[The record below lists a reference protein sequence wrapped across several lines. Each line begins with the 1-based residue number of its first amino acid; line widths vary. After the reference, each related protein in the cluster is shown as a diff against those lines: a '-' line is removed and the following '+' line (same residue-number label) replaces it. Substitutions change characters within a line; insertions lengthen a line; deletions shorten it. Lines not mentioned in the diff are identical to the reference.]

1 MEDPVE
7 DENGWTDYGHRGGV
21 NYILHDLV
29 WEKSAL
35 HMKQYIHKTYL
46 GGSRYQFSVC
56 KSCVNHMQNRG
67 EHIVTPGPSYM
78 IHLCCSLCTTR
89 IHESAINSQHKYL
102 IAILGT

>member
-1 MEDPVE
+1 MATE
-7 DENGWTDYGHRGGV
+7 GGV

-78 IHLCCSLCTTR
+78 IHTSLLFFV
-89 IHESAINSQHKYL
+89 HHSNS
-102 IAILGT
+102 

>member
-7 DENGWTDYGHRGGV
+7 DENGWTEYGHRGGV

-46 GGSRYQFSVC
+46 GGSR
-56 KSCVNHMQNRG
+56 
-67 EHIVTPGPSYM
+67 
-78 IHLCCSLCTTR
+78 
-89 IHESAINSQHKYL
+89 
-102 IAILGT
+102 